1 MNKTAKSVSTVPDGH
16 EIINRVFI
24 GGLARDTSEL
34 ELENFFSTFGEVTDV
49 RIVCDRKTGFNKG
62 YGFVTFNTTKA
73 RDDLIEKGTIDYKG
87 GRKLRLRKAV
97 KKETGGQFFS
107 TGSSNQIGTQ
117 PQQLVLVPVEPN
129 MNMNM
134 PPLINCNAVY
144 NHPVQQPINY
154 VAPQYTVPSTT
165 QYTVPAFYYYCY

>member
-1 MNKTAKSVSTVPDGH
+1 MS
-16 EIINRVFI
+16 
-24 GGLARDTSEL
+24 
-34 ELENFFSTFGEVTDV
+34 
-49 RIVCDRKTGFNKG
+49 

-107 TGSSNQIGTQ
+107 TGSGNQTGTQ
-117 PQQLVLVPVEPN
+117 PHQQLVLVPLEPN
-129 MNMNM
+129 VNMNM

-144 NHPVQQPINY
+144 NHPIQQPINY
-154 VAPQYTVPSTT
+154 VAPQYTVPTTT
-165 QYTVPAFYYYCY
+165 QYTVPAVYYYCY